1 MKKLLT
7 ILCTTLLLATTA
19 CQHEDIWNELRD
31 HEQRIEQLEKQCREL
46 NSNVEAIQTI
56 LTAIQYNDYVTEI
69 MKIVEDGVEVGYSIT
84 FAKSGTV
91 TIYHGTNGDDGSS
104 SKIGIKKAS
113 DGQYY
118 WTSDSEWLTDEDG
131 EKIPAAYSDGGD
143 GEYITPLFR
152 VAEGV
157 WYVSYDNG
165 NSWREF
171 NKEAEDDAL
180 FSEVTYDEHF
190 VYLKLQDGTVL
201 TVPRSDST
209 AQEKKVDLVM
219 FMGQSN
225 MVGRGTAAKATV
237 VTKGHGYEFK
247 AISDPTKLYHTAEP
261 FGLNEDNQDSGVT
274 DGSRTGSLVSAFMEE
289 YYKYRGVPI
298 VGVSCSKGGTGTD
311 FWAPGGSALNDAI
324 ARHDSAKA
332 WLQENG
338 YTIDR
343 DFMVWLQ
350 GETDAG
356 KGMSASKYA
365 EKLTAII
372 EEMILKAGIEFCAV
386 IRIGH
391 YKPSATRN
399 KEIIRSQTNL
409 CKVYDKAVMVSAKL
423 AGYGTSSMPDN
434 SHFKQEVYNELGADA
449 GKHTAYYINNGLKP
463 YLYDPEYDNYFP
475 YGTTSRIWSVS
486 TQLGYGAE
494 YVGVRQVVDGEMF
507 SGVIRLSEG
516 YTFSAYSIKMGN
528 TQIVPTVEDDRML
541 INISSVSD
549 DIKIIVNTSDGE
561 EEDNKRVYTIGET
574 LQFNMMEEVAPTK
587 ITGKYYA
594 VSEGTPAKLTI
605 STRSGYRGWKNIP
618 LYAGEQYQLNPKSS
632 LVILYDSNDNVISQ
646 VNIRNTYP
654 SDGIMPVI
662 EQDCF
667 MSIAVGDS
675 FIPNDEDCTIVRIR

>member
-1 MKKLLT
+1 
-7 ILCTTLLLATTA
+7 
-19 CQHEDIWNELRD
+19 
-31 HEQRIEQLEKQCREL
+31 
-46 NSNVEAIQTI
+46 
-56 LTAIQYNDYVTEI
+56 
-69 MKIVEDGVEVGYSIT
+69 
-84 FAKSGTV
+84 
-91 TIYHGTNGDDGSS
+91 
-104 SKIGIKKAS
+104 
-113 DGQYY
+113 
-118 WTSDSEWLTDEDG
+118 
-131 EKIPAAYSDGGD
+131 
-143 GEYITPLFR
+143 
-152 VAEGV
+152 
-157 WYVSYDNG
+157 
-165 NSWREF
+165 
-171 NKEAEDDAL
+171 
-180 FSEVTYDEHF
+180 
-190 VYLKLQDGTVL
+190 
-201 TVPRSDST
+201 
-209 AQEKKVDLVM
+209 
-219 FMGQSN
+219 
-225 MVGRGTAAKATV
+225 
-237 VTKGHGYEFK
+237 
-247 AISDPTKLYHTAEP
+247 
-261 FGLNEDNQDSGVT
+261 
-274 DGSRTGSLVSAFMEE
+274 
-289 YYKYRGVPI
+289 VPI

-338 YTIDR
+338 YTIER
-343 DFMVWLQ
+343 DYMVWLQ

-399 KEIIRSQTNL
+399 KEIIRSQTDL
-409 CKVYDKAVMVSAKL
+409 CKVYDNAVMVSAKL

-463 YLYDPEYDNYFP
+463 YMYDPEYDNYFP

-494 YVGVRQVVDGEMF
+494 YVGVRQVVDGEMY
-507 SGVIRLSEG
+507 SGVIQLADG
-516 YTFSAYSIKMGN
+516 YRVSSYIIKMGN
-528 TQIVPTVEDDRML
+528 TDIVPTVEDDRML
-541 INISSVSD
+541 INIASVSD

-594 VSEGTPAKLTI
+594 ATDGKLTI
-605 STRSGYRGWKNIP
+605 QSRSGYRGWKNIP

-675 FIPNDEDCTIVRIR
+675 FIPNDEDCTIVRIK

>member
-1 MKKLLT
+1 MKKIITIALT
-7 ILCTTLLLATTA
+7 FLSLVSCTKLD
-19 CQHEDIWNELRD
+19 EVWEELRD
-31 HEQRIEQLEKQCREL
+31 HEERIQKLETLCNKL

-56 LTAIQYNDYVTEI
+56 LTAMEQNDYVTD
-69 MKIVEDGVEVGYSIT
+69 IVKVMEDGVEVGYSIT
-84 FAKSGTV
+84 FAKGGTV
-91 TIYHGTNGDDGSS
+91 TIYHGTNGTDGSAPKVS
-104 SKIGIKKAS
+104 IRKAP
-113 DGQYY
+113 DGGYY
-118 WTSDSEWLTDEDG
+118 WTSDGEWMTDENG
-131 EKIPAAYSDGGD
+131 EMIPAVVADDPD
-143 GEYITPLFR
+143 GEYVTPQFR
-152 VAEGV
+152 VAEGK
-157 WYVSYDNG
+157 WYISYDSG
-165 NSWREF
+165 NSWMEI
-171 NKEAEDDAL
+171 NKTGGSQIFE
-180 FSEVTYDEHF
+180 EVTYDEDY
-190 VYLKLQDGTVL
+190 VYLTLADGTVL
-201 TVPRSDST
+201 TVPRSDG
-209 AQEKKVDLVM
+209 AVQENKVDLVM

-237 VTKGHGYEFK
+237 VTKDHGYEFK

-274 DGSRTGSLVSAFMEE
+274 DAGRTGSLVSAFMEE

-338 YTIDR
+338 YTIER
-343 DFMVWLQ
+343 DYMVWLQ

-399 KEIIRSQTNL
+399 KEIIRSQTDL

-434 SHFKQEVYNELGADA
+434 SHFKQEVYNELGEDA

-463 YLYDPEYDNYFP
+463 YMYDPEYDNYFP

-494 YVGVRQVVDGEMF
+494 YVGVRQVVEGEMF

-516 YTFSAYSIKMGN
+516 YTFSAYSINMGN

-541 INISSVSD
+541 INIASVSD

-594 VSEGTPAKLTI
+594 ATDGKLTI
-605 STRSGYRGWKNIP
+605 QSRSGYRGWKNIP

-675 FIPNDEDCTIVRIR
+675 FIPNDEDCTIVRIK

>member
-1 MKKLLT
+1 MRKF
-7 ILCTTLLLATTA
+7 TLFIIFVLSVISCSRLD
-19 CQHEDIWNELRD
+19 QVWEELRE
-31 HEQRIEQLEKQCREL
+31 HEERIERLEAECLRL
-46 NSNVEAIQTI
+46 NSNIEALQAVLEALQANDYI
-56 LTAIQYNDYVTEI
+56 TAIT
-69 MKIVEDGVEVGYSIT
+69 KIEEGGVEIGYSIT

-91 TIYHGTNGDDGSS
+91 NIYHGADGADGGAP
-104 SKIGIKKAS
+104 KIGIRKAA
-113 DGQYY
+113 DGEYY
-118 WTSDSEWLTDEDG
+118 WTSDDEWLTDEQG
-131 EKIPAAYSDGGD
+131 EKIPVSVQDD
-143 GEYITPLFR
+143 KNITPQFR
-152 VAEGV
+152 VAEGI
-157 WYVSYDNG
+157 WYISYDGG
-165 NSWREF
+165 NTWRECEQ
-171 NKEAEDDAL
+171 EAEDDAL

-201 TVPRSDST
+201 TVPRSDGT

-237 VTKGHGYEFK
+237 VAKDHGYEFK

-274 DGSRTGSLVSAFMEE
+274 DAGRTGSLVSAFMEE

-338 YTIDR
+338 YTIER
-343 DFMVWLQ
+343 DYMVWLQ

-399 KEIIRSQTNL
+399 KEIIRSQTDL

-463 YLYDPEYDNYFP
+463 YMYDPEYDNYFP

-494 YVGVRQVVDGEMF
+494 YVGVRQVVDGEMY
-507 SGVIRLSEG
+507 SGVIQLADG
-516 YTFSAYSIKMGN
+516 YRVSSYIIKMGN
-528 TQIVPTVEDDRML
+528 TDIVPTVEDDKML
-541 INISSVSD
+541 IDIASVSD

-632 LVILYDSNDNVISQ
+632 LVIFYDSNDNVISQ